1 LLDDLFTRT
10 RQEAQAGAKII
21 SWSEGSGLVLKEDE
35 PAVIERA
42 RATAQEEN
50 IYLQMALVVYL
61 RTDHFPFAENRAI
74 MIDPS
79 GSVVWDYA
87 KTFHPLGDKAIFA
100 PGPGVLPRVN
110 SPFGRL
116 TTVICFDADF
126 PSLIRQAGGAD
137 LLLVPAN
144 DWAPIA
150 EFHSRMAI
158 FRAIENG
165 VSLVRPTGNG
175 ISLAVDDLGRLR
187 AYNADYFVAGKHS
200 LITTVPIK
208 GRPTIYTRIGDSFAY
223 LCVLGLMV
231 LLGLAFLRRWPEAAP
246 KGAVQGTEQVVLD
259 HERGI

>member
-1 LLDDLFTRT
+1 
-10 RQEAQAGAKII
+10 
-21 SWSEGSGLVLKEDE
+21 
-35 PAVIERA
+35 
-42 RATAQEEN
+42 
-50 IYLQMALVVYL
+50 
-61 RTDHFPFAENRAI
+61 

-87 KTFHPLGDKAIFA
+87 KTNHPLGDKAIFA
-100 PGPGVLPRVN
+100 PGPGVLPMVN

-144 DWAPIA
+144 DWEPVA

-187 AYNADYFVAGKHS
+187 AYNADYFMTGKHT

-208 GRPTIYTRIGDSFAY
+208 GRPTLYSRIGDSFAY
-223 LCVLGLMV
+223 LCVVV
-231 LLGLAFLRRWPEAAP
+231 LIVLSGFAVLQRRPVTAP
-246 KGAVQGTEQVVLD
+246 KGDVQRTGQVIFD
-259 HERGI
+259 QEKGI